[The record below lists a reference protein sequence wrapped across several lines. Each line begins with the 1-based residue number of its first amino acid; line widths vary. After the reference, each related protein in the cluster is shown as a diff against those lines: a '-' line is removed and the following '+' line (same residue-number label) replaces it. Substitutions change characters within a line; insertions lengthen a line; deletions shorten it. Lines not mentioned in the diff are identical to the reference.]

1 MNNPE
6 ITVLMPVYNGERY
19 LREAIESILNQ
30 TFKDFE
36 FLIINDCSNDDSREI
51 ILSYKDKRIRLIDN
65 QVNMGQTKSLNK
77 GLKIARGRYIARMDQ
92 DDISLPNRLE
102 EQANFLRS
110 NPEIIAVG
118 SLGKYIDKG
127 GRAIDVWKPSCD
139 PREINLLMLFY
150 NQIGH
155 SSVMMDREAVLH
167 IGGYNEWYQCSQDY
181 ELWSEMV
188 RRKYKITNIPKFL
201 FKARI
206 HNHQA
211 SVTFRSK
218 RFPLE
223 LSEIIHKNISE
234 LTNVKISRRESGQV
248 VGLIYNFSQ
257 FTIENINSVEEKLN
271 GIYFDLC
278 KGSSGK
284 NEIKIISRMFSKY
297 YYNIAMNCIDHDEPK
312 YALKVITKSI
322 HLNPFQFKP
331 YSYLFLL
338 SIFKGRV
345 KNLVRTKKMLFKKV
359 LSLNS

>member
-19 LREAIESILNQ
+19 LREAIESMLNQ

-36 FLIINDCSNDDSREI
+36 FMIINDCSTDGSREI
-51 ILSYKDKRIRLIDN
+51 ILSYNDERIRLIDN

-92 DDISLPNRLE
+92 DDVSLPNRLE
-102 EQANFLRS
+102 EQSIFLRG

-118 SLGKYIDKG
+118 SLGKYIEKG
-127 GRAIDVWKPSCD
+127 GRSIDVWRPSCD
-139 PREINLLMLFY
+139 PKEINLLMLFY

-234 LTNVKISRRESGQV
+234 LTNIKISRKESGEV
-248 VGLIYNFSQ
+248 VGLIYNFNQ
-257 FTIENINSVEEKLN
+257 ITIENINSVEEKLN

-278 KGSSGK
+278 KASGDK
-284 NEIKIISRMFSKY
+284 NEIKIINRMFSKH
-297 YYNIAMNCIDHDEPK
+297 YYNIAMNCIGHNKPQ
-312 YALKVITKSI
+312 YALKAITKSI
-322 HLNPFQFKP
+322 HLNPFQFKH
-331 YSYLFLL
+331 YSYLLIL
-338 SIFKGRV
+338 SIFKKRV
-345 KNLVRTKKMLFKKV
+345 KDIVKIKDAF
-359 LSLNS
+359 LNSERRLL